1 MTQKFN
7 SKQEHYIAN
16 GITKQLLLRSKIAES
31 FNNNPFSE
39 NYIISSLPGMG
50 KTYEAKQQTTNNDV
64 VWIEGS
70 STMAFFT
77 IQIATAVY
85 LADGEPLVIVLDD
98 CDVIFEAANANT
110 AKKMFDD
117 TKRLKYNKMRKGLKA
132 MCSDISWEAIESF
145 STPESPGFAV
155 PLDNVTFIVLS
166 NRLLPTSNQ
175 VDSLQQGSKKHTT
188 ATDLLAIRRRT
199 NAETIDMELFDLW
212 GYVANVTLNEQIC
225 QKFYPTIS
233 SDEQHQLVNWLY
245 HNWESVTER
254 NLSIVEKMT
263 KDMVRFPDKY
273 LDIWE
278 ANYVEVV

>member
-1 MTQKFN
+1 MAQKFN
-7 SKQEHYIAN
+7 SKQQHYIAN
-16 GITKQLLLRSKIAES
+16 GITKQLLLRSKIDES

-39 NYIISSLPGMG
+39 NYVISSLPGMG
-50 KTYEAKQQTTNNDV
+50 KTYEAKQQTADNV

-117 TKRLKYNKMRKGLKA
+117 TKKLKYNKMRKGLKA
-132 MCSDISWEAIESF
+132 MCSDVSWEAIESF

-175 VDSLQQGSKKHTT
+175 VDSLEQGTKKHTV

-225 QKFYPTIS
+225 QKFYPAIS
-233 SDEQHQLVNWLY
+233 SDEQHQLVNWL
-245 HNWESVTER
+245 HTNWKSVTER

-263 KDMVRFPDKY
+263 KDMVRFPNKY

>member
-7 SKQEHYIAN
+7 SKQQHFIEN
-16 GITKQLLLRSKIAES
+16 GITKQLLLRSKIDES
-31 FNNNPFSE
+31 FNNNPFGE
-39 NYIISSLPGMG
+39 NYVISSLPGMG
-50 KTYEAKQQTTNNDV
+50 KTYEAKQQTAENV

-77 IQIATAVY
+77 IQIATAVF

-117 TKRLKYNKMRKGLKA
+117 TKKLKYNKMRKGLKT

-166 NRLLPTSNQ
+166 NRLLPTSNH
-175 VDSLQQGSKKHTT
+175 VDSLEQGTKKHTV

-199 NAETIDMELFDLW
+199 NAETIDMEMFDLW

-245 HNWESVTER
+245 SNWKTVTER

-278 ANYVEVV
+278 ANYVEVA